1 MDKSKCF
8 LSCIFLNLDL
18 HSWEIA
24 CFHLENKGNT
34 NTRKNRAEKLNR
46 FPKRWKDKRTA
57 FSKNNKFTMYWIK
70 KKKTLWPLFI
80 DGVQLPQAR
89 ATSRRQFTFYHKVP
103 RNPLYSFY
111 QPWKDEQLSQPWS
124 HPVVLSTGP
133 LDWEFSALTTRSL
146 LLKELKFNT
155 CYL

>member
-70 KKKTLWPLFI
+70 KKKNFMAPFYRWGSTASRLEPLR
-80 DGVQLPQAR
+80 GV
-89 ATSRRQFTFYHKVP
+89 
-103 RNPLYSFY
+103 
-111 QPWKDEQLSQPWS
+111 
-124 HPVVLSTGP
+124 
-133 LDWEFSALTTRSL
+133 SL
-146 LLKELKFNT
+146 LFTTKFPEIPCTHFINLGRMNSWVNLGAT
-155 CYL
+155 QWFWARDPWTGNSVP